1 MKYQIKLSYTTGNSF
16 GSEEREE
23 LLEYVWENI
32 EIARENLKR
41 IGDHYTWYEDCDS
54 GRNNEWKKTIP
65 SFCVPNDFK
74 FKASSK
80 YDYSILLLTD
90 DGRSEYRLYPFWTG
104 YFERLHYA
112 EIVISGEDENKIWF
126 H

>member
-41 IGDHYTWYEDCDS
+41 IGIIILGMKIAIVEEIMNGRKPFHHFVFQMISDS
-54 GRNNEWKKTIP
+54 KHHQNMIIP
-65 SFCVPNDFK
+65 F
-74 FKASSK
+74 
-80 YDYSILLLTD
+80 YS
-90 DGRSEYRLYPFWTG
+90 
-104 YFERLHYA
+104 
-112 EIVISGEDENKIWF
+112 
-126 H
+126 